1 MALFQ
6 VVVRGATPLCIQL
19 TAGTNG
25 LWVEGWDA
33 FGESSFGTTTF
44 PTLYFP
50 STPGVGRQENTQ
62 VARLDADTYY
72 SADTNL
78 DHQAEVLTVFSL
90 PPSPV
95 EVGGWG
101 SAGVPFRASS
111 RGAGIWVNPGEAVVL
126 YAGDATTSESPHTWA
141 ATLVWEEP

>member
-6 VVVRGATPLCIQL
+6 VAVRGATPLCIQL
-19 TAGTNG
+19 TAGANG

-33 FGESSFGTTTF
+33 FGETPLGTTTF

-50 STPGVGRQENTQ
+50 STPGVGRLENAQ

-72 SADTNL
+72 TSDQNL
-78 DHQAEVLTVFSL
+78 AYQAEVLTLFSI

-101 SAGVPFRASS
+101 SAGVPFRASV
-111 RGAGIWVNPGEAVVL
+111 RGANVWVNPGEAVVL
-126 YAGDATTSESPHTWA
+126 YAGDATTSESAHTWA
-141 ATLVWEEP
+141 ATLTWEEA